1 MQFEFRQQTPK
12 ALANFSPWLELA
24 TTLGLQVNSSIKPCK
39 GSAIGER
46 FQRFALISNW
56 VPRVVAALQAWAEI
70 SQRLRR
76 SYSKNQTASL
86 TFVPA
91 EALRKNK

>member
-1 MQFEFRQQTPK
+1 MVIFVPVVMQFEFRQQTPK
-12 ALANFSPWLELA
+12 ALANFSSGLELA

-56 VPRVVAALQAWAEI
+56 VPRVGACDNPGI
-70 SQRLRR
+70 TSQQF
-76 SYSKNQTASL
+76 Y
-86 TFVPA
+86 
-91 EALRKNK
+91 